1 MSRYHSGEIS
11 KNRNVAGWKAFHQQ
25 VSLAEHKDEVSKD
38 WRITDQ
44 SLYRARD
51 ITIKKIIRIDSS
63 HF

>member
-11 KNRNVAGWKAFHQQ
+11 KNRNVAGWKAFHQH

-38 WRITDQ
+38 WRITNER
-44 SLYRARD
+44 LYRARD
-51 ITIKKIIRIDSS
+51 ITIKKIIQIDSS